1 MILPRRQLLHLA
13 VGAAALPF
21 APHVARA
28 QTYPT
33 RPVRI
38 VVPITAGGAN
48 DIVARSIGQHLSK
61 RLGQPFVIENRPGA
75 GGNIGVEAVVRA
87 APDGHTLLLAHV
99 NNVIGAALHDK
110 LTFNYTRDIAPV
122 STIMRQVYIVLI
134 NPAVPATSI
143 PEFIAHAKANPGK
156 LNMASVGVGSL
167 AHLCGEL
174 FKMMAGVDMVHVP
187 YQGGS
192 TAMTDLISGR
202 VQVMFI
208 GPGVSI
214 EHVRSGKLRALAVTT
229 KTRWDG
235 LPSAPPVA
243 DFITGYE
250 ASSWFGIA
258 APKKTPPDIIEILN
272 KEINAGLNDPEIK
285 ARIDQLGGVVLQSS
299 PSEFERLVDE
309 EIEKWGKVIRAANI
323 KAQ

>member
-87 APDGHTLLLAHV
+87 APDGHTLLLTHV

-110 LTFNYTRDIAPV
+110 LSFNYTRDIAPV
-122 STIMRQVYIVLI
+122 STIMRQVVHRA
-134 NPAVPATSI
+134 PQSGSARHEH

-167 AHLCGEL
+167 AHLSGEL

-192 TAMTDLISGR
+192 TAMTDLISDR

-214 EHVRSGKLRALAVTT
+214 DMSEAESSARS
-229 KTRWDG
+229 
-235 LPSAPPVA
+235 P
-243 DFITGYE
+243 
-250 ASSWFGIA
+250 
-258 APKKTPPDIIEILN
+258 
-272 KEINAGLNDPEIK
+272 
-285 ARIDQLGGVVLQSS
+285 
-299 PSEFERLVDE
+299 
-309 EIEKWGKVIRAANI
+309 
-323 KAQ
+323 

>member
-1 MILPRRQLLHLA
+1 
-13 VGAAALPF
+13 
-21 APHVARA
+21 
-28 QTYPT
+28 
-33 RPVRI
+33 
-38 VVPITAGGAN
+38 
-48 DIVARSIGQHLSK
+48 
-61 RLGQPFVIENRPGA
+61 
-75 GGNIGVEAVVRA
+75 
-87 APDGHTLLLAHV
+87 
-99 NNVIGAALHDK
+99 
-110 LTFNYTRDIAPV
+110 
-122 STIMRQVYIVLI
+122 
-134 NPAVPATSI
+134 
-143 PEFIAHAKANPGK
+143 
-156 LNMASVGVGSL
+156 MASVGMGSL

-174 FKMMAGVDMVHVP
+174 FKMMAGVGMVHVP

-192 TAMTDLISGR
+192 TAMADLISGR

-235 LPSAPPVA
+235 LPRAHLLLVA

-258 APKKTPPDIIEILN
+258 APKKTPPNIIEILKS
-272 KEINAGLNDPEIK
+272 KEIDAGLSDPEIK
-285 ARIDQLGGVVLQSS
+285 ARIDQSGGVVLQSS

-309 EIEKWGKVIRAANI
+309 EIEKWGKVIRAAKI